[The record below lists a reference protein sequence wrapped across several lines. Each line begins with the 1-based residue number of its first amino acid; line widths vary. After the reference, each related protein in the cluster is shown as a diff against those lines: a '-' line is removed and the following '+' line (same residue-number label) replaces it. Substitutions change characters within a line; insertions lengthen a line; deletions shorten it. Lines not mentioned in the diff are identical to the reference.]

1 MDGIQCDW
9 YNPAN
14 KIVTATEEPDFEI
27 ANEDSA
33 HKHGNVVNPNVI
45 DNVFACQNHS
55 HEINDSREEEH
66 TCLTIAT
73 IKGTWWE
80 AEKY

>member
-14 KIVTATEEPDFEI
+14 KNVTATEEPDIEQIDFEI

-45 DNVFACQNHS
+45 DNVFA
-55 HEINDSREEEH
+55 
-66 TCLTIAT
+66 
-73 IKGTWWE
+73 
-80 AEKY
+80 